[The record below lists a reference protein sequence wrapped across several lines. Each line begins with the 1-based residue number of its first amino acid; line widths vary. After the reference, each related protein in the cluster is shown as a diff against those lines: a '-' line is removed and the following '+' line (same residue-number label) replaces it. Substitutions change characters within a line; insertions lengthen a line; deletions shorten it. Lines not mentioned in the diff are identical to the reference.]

1 MRKELEFIGK
11 AAIDYYGEDKVD
23 IQSQCVWI
31 YYPSIRISNELDIS
45 HTIREVYVKLEFAE
59 WNAISITLERTL
71 FTPTEWNVGYIHSH
85 CPTSRGRHLLCTGSS
100 DLRRLTSSIPATDD
114 DLQYWSVLFV
124 SMLDKS
130 LSVESI
136 AGGPYYSINNLYNN
150 NSTSENYSNIL
161 PCYSLYRYEGFA
173 ETNKTDK
180 ILWIKVFLKYLFKN
194 NILKFRCV
202 DNTITFADSVTNI
215 EHKVSAVFFDLCN
228 KNKMFRNIVYKSNPE
243 YLVPLG
249 HSASSTHSDSN
260 VPREI
265 PTEPV
270 LRFKGNPKYVRVT
283 FADTEIQKVFINLP
297 VLKNYLIYILVYL
310 NINYGKYQK
319 ELRTSR
325 KKESES

>member
-11 AAIDYYGEDKVD
+11 AAVDYYGEDRVD
-23 IQSQCVWI
+23 IQSHCVWI

-45 HTIREVYVKLEFAE
+45 HTIREVYVKLEFSE
-59 WNAISITLERTL
+59 WNALTVTLERTL
-71 FTPTEWNVGYIHSH
+71 FTQTEWNVGYIHSH
-85 CPTSRGRHLLCTGSS
+85 CPTSNSTHYLCTGSS
-100 DLRRLTSSIPATDD
+100 DLRRLLSTIPITDE
-114 DLQYWSVLFV
+114 DLQYWAVLLV
-124 SMLDKS
+124 SILDKS

-161 PCYSLYRYEGFA
+161 PCYNLYRYEGFSIS
-173 ETNKTDK
+173 NKVNK

-215 EHKVSAVFFDLCN
+215 EHKISAVFFDLCN
-228 KNKMFRNIVYKSNPE
+228 KSKMFRNLVYKSDPQ
-243 YLVPLG
+243 YLVPIG
-249 HSASSTHSDSN
+249 HSASSNNADTQRE
-260 VPREI
+260 REI
-265 PTEPV
+265 PTTAI
-270 LRFKGNPKYVRVT
+270 LRFKGNPKHIRVT
-283 FADTEIQKVFINLP
+283 STDTEIKKIFINLP
-297 VLKNYLIYILVYL
+297 ILKNYLIYILVYL

-319 ELRTSR
+319 ELRASR